1 LALFTLGVIDPFQG
15 AEHLQPDSIDAVSN
29 PGWRCFM
36 ENPNRLADRYVAVWN
51 ETDAERRRNQIAQ
64 LWTVQGRHFVAD
76 REVKGYA
83 ALEKR
88 VRESHEK
95 NVRDAGNRFRVAGGA
110 RRLHD
115 TVTFH
120 WEMLPADGDNVLARG
135 LEFLIVDDDGK
146 IVADYQFIPA

>member
-1 LALFTLGVIDPFQG
+1 
-15 AEHLQPDSIDAVSN
+15 
-29 PGWRCFM
+29 M
-36 ENPNRLADRYVAVWN
+36 ENPSSLADRYVAVWN
-51 ETDAERRRNQIAQ
+51 ETDAERRRNQIAE
-64 LWTVQGRHFVAD
+64 LWTAQGRHFVAD
-76 REVKGYA
+76 REVKGYQ

-95 NVRDAGNRFRVAGGA
+95 NVRDAGNRFRAASDA

-146 IVADYQFIPA
+146 ILADYQFIPA